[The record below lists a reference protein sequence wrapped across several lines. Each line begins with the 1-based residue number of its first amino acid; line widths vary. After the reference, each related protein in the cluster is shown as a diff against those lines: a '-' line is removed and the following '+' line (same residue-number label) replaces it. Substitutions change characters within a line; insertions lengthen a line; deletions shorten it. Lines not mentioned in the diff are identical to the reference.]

1 MDKNIATDENGVIVT
16 DGLVLREI
24 TLNENDRL
32 LTVLTGEYGRMTV
45 LARGVKSLTSK
56 RAYGLT
62 PFSYSTFEF
71 EKRGEKLRFH
81 DSNVKKSFFD
91 INDSVEGFALASY
104 ICEAAGECAMENNDE
119 SELLRLCLNMLFSV
133 ENKLKPVH
141 ILKAVFEL
149 KAACVLGFTPDTE
162 YSIATGARLPQGEK
176 RYAFNIEEGGFAA
189 ESEFARL
196 GEELGGCV
204 IVPGTVYNAINHVV
218 MSDQRKMLAFSVD
231 DASVAALSSVCEKYF
246 LTKTE
251 KPFKT
256 LKYYRQ
262 TVGEV

>member
-1 MDKNIATDENGVIVT
+1 MDKSIGTDENGVIVT

-32 LTVLTGEYGRMTV
+32 LTVLTGEHGRMTV
-45 LARGVKSLTSK
+45 LARGVKNLTSK

-71 EKRGEKLRFH
+71 EKKGEKLRFH

-141 ILKAVFEL
+141 ILKADFEL
-149 KAACVLGFTPDTE
+149 KAACVLGFMPDTE
-162 YSIATGARLPQGEK
+162 YSYPPAHLFRKEK
-176 RYAFNIEEGGFAA
+176 NAMRSTSRRAA
-189 ESEFARL
+189 LRRRASSES
-196 GEELGGCV
+196 
-204 IVPGTVYNAINHVV
+204 
-218 MSDQRKMLAFSVD
+218 SVKLLQ
-231 DASVAALSSVCEKYF
+231 AALSCLGASIMQCV
-246 LTKTE
+246 
-251 KPFKT
+251 T
-256 LKYYRQ
+256 LSLRIRKKCLRFR
-262 TVGEV
+262 

>member
-1 MDKNIATDENGVIVT
+1 MDKSIGTDENGVIVT

-32 LTVLTGEYGRMTV
+32 LTVLTGEHGRMTV
-45 LARGVKSLTSK
+45 LARGVKNLTSK

-71 EKRGEKLRFH
+71 EKKGEKLRFH

-149 KAACVLGFTPDTE
+149 KAACVLGFMPDTE
-162 YSIATGARLPQGEK
+162 YSISSGAPLPKGEK
-176 RYAFNIEEGGFAA
+176 RYAFNLEEGGFAP
-189 ESEFARL
+189 ESEFENL
-196 GEELGGCV
+196 GEELANCI
-204 IVPGTVYNAINHVV
+204 IVPGSVCNAVHHVV
-218 MSDQRKMLAFSVD
+218 TSDQKKMLAFSID
-231 DASVAALSSVCEKYF
+231 DAAVASFASLCEKYF
-246 LTKTE
+246 LAKTE
-251 KPFKT
+251 KHFKT

-262 TVGEV
+262 TVGEA

>member
-1 MDKNIATDENGVIVT
+1 MDKSIGTDENGVIVT

-32 LTVLTGEYGRMTV
+32 LTVLTGEHGRMTV
-45 LARGVKSLTSK
+45 LARGVKNLTSK

-71 EKRGEKLRFH
+71 ERKGEKLRFH

-149 KAACVLGFTPDTE
+149 KAACVLGFMPDTE
-162 YSIATGARLPQGEK
+162 YSIATGRSLAKGEK
-176 RYAFNIEEGGFAA
+176 RYAFSLEEGGFAA
-189 ESEFARL
+189 ESEFGKL
-196 GEELGGCV
+196 GEALAGCI
-204 IVPGTVYNAINHVV
+204 IVPGSVYNAVCHVV
-218 MSDQRKMLAFSVD
+218 TSDQKKMLAFSID
-231 DASVAALSSVCEKYF
+231 DAAVASFASLCEKYF
-246 LTKTE
+246 LAKTE
-251 KPFKT
+251 KHFKT

-262 TVGEV
+262 TVGEA